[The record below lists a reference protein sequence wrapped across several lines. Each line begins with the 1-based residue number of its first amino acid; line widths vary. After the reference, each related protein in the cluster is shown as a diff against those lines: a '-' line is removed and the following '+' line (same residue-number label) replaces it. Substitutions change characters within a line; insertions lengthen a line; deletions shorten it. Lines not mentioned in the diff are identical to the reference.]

1 MSSSGATNIEVRFQ
15 KLLET
20 MKKANPSID
29 TDKVERAFEFCK
41 KAHGNQL
48 RRSGEPYIVHP
59 LEVAHILADMDL
71 DITSVI
77 AGLLHDC
84 IEDTD
89 VTYETIRKEFGS
101 DVADI
106 VEGVTKLEKLS
117 FSSLEDEQVENVRK
131 MLLAMAKD
139 VRVILI
145 KLADRLHN
153 MRTLKYMPQ
162 EKQLIKAKETLDVY
176 APLAHRLGISKIKW
190 ELEDLSLRYLDP
202 VAYYEIVDG
211 IKEKKEERDECI
223 AEFMASLESHLK
235 EMHIDFKIFGRAKHF
250 YSIFRKMFKQNKT
263 LDEIYD
269 LFAVRVI
276 VNTVSDCYAVLGTVH
291 EMFMPI
297 PGRFKD
303 YIAMP
308 KPNMYQSLHTTVMG
322 PNGKPFEIQIRTWEM
337 HEIAEN
343 GVAAHWKYKEGS
355 SAPEDMDAKL
365 QWVRQLLEIQNDVD
379 NPDDFMGTLKIDLF
393 ADEVFVFTPKGDVVS
408 LPAGATAIDFAFYI
422 HSAVGYRMIGAKVNS
437 KIVPLDYHLKNG
449 DIVEVLTSSNV
460 HGPSKDWL
468 QVVKTSQAKNK
479 INQWFKRENREEN
492 IEKGKDMIERELHRL
507 GYSHD
512 VLFRPDAVEQ
522 MLRRMNFN
530 TLDDMYS
537 SVGYGAMQAGKVINR
552 LKEYNKE
559 FLKELEEKEAQRLAE
574 EHAEDHTKPRTNPSG
589 HGICVK
595 GIENCLVRISRC
607 CTPVPGDEIVG
618 FITRGRGVSV
628 HRKDCTNIA
637 SLLESQD
644 GRERMIECSWEDAG
658 SAYLS
663 EIVVEAND
671 RNGLL
676 LDVTMVLADI
686 KVSVHSLNARVKKK
700 SQLVQISAAIEIN
713 NTKELD
719 MIIKRIRR
727 IPGVTDVTRQRN

>member
-1 MSSSGATNIEVRFQ
+1 MSNNQIANLDARFEE
-15 KLLET
+15 LLEK
-20 MKKANPSID
+20 MKTTNPD
-29 TDKVERAFEFCK
+29 VDFNPVREAFETCK
-41 KAHGNQL
+41 KAHGNQVRL
-48 RRSGEPYIVHP
+48 SGEPYVVHP
-59 LEVAHILADMDL
+59 LEVAHILADLDL
-71 DITSVI
+71 DSTAII

-89 VTYETIRKEFGS
+89 VTYDMIRERFGA

-117 FSSLEDEQVENVRK
+117 FSSLEDQQVENVRK

-190 ELEDLSLRYLDP
+190 ELEDLSLRFLDP

-211 IKEKKEERDECI
+211 IKQKKEERDEVI
-223 AEFMASLESHLK
+223 QEFMDSLQKRLES
-235 EMHIDFKIFGRAKHF
+235 MQIDFKIFGRAKHF
-250 YSIFRKMFKQNKT
+250 YSIFRKMYKQNKT

-269 LFAVRVI
+269 LFAVRII
-276 VNTVSDCYAVLGTVH
+276 VNTVSDCYAALGMVH
-291 EMFMPI
+291 EMFTPI

-343 GVAAHWKYKEGS
+343 GVAAHWKYKEGG
-355 SAPEDMDAKL
+355 SAPEGMDAKL
-365 QWVRQLLEIQNDVD
+365 QWVRQLLEIQSDAD
-379 NPDDFMGTLKIDLF
+379 NADDFMGTLKIDLF
-393 ADEVFVFTPKGDVVS
+393 ADEVFVFTPKGDVIS

-422 HSAVGYRMIGAKVNS
+422 HSAVGYRMVGAKVNS

-449 DIVEVLTSSNV
+449 DIVEVLTSSAV

-468 QVVKTSQAKNK
+468 KVVKTSQAKNK
-479 INQWFKRENREEN
+479 INQWFKKENREEN
-492 IEKGKDMIERELHRL
+492 IEKGKDLVEKEMHRL
-507 GYSHD
+507 GYTHD
-512 VLFRPDAVEQ
+512 VLFQQDAVDQ

-537 SVGYGAMQAGKVINR
+537 TVGYGAIQAAKIINR
-552 LKEYNKE
+552 LREYNKD
-559 FLKELEEKEAQRLAE
+559 LINKELEEKEAQKLTAE
-574 EHAEDHTKPRTNPSG
+574 RQEPPQQQGGD
-589 HGICVK
+589 HGIIVK
-595 GIENCLVRISRC
+595 GIDNCLVRLSRC
-607 CTPVPGDEIVG
+607 CTPVPGDDIVG

-628 HRKDCTNIA
+628 HRRDCTNVKA
-637 SLLESQD
+637 LLDVPD
-644 GRERMIECSWEDAG
+644 GEDRMIECSWADVNT
-658 SAYLS
+658 SYLS
-663 EIVVEAND
+663 EIVIEAND
-671 RNGLL
+671 RKNLL
-676 LDVTMVLADI
+676 LDITTVIAEL
-686 KVSVHSLNARVKKK
+686 KVSLHALNARMKKK
-700 SQLVQISAAIEIN
+700 SHVVQVEMAIEIN
-713 NTKELD
+713 STKELD
-719 MIIKRIRR
+719 MILKRIRR
-727 IPGVTDVTRQRN
+727 IPGVLDVTRHRN